1 MLSAQIL
8 KENIISDSEEQ
19 IEYGSKK
26 IVFKF
31 IFFGI
36 FMPLLT
42 ASIALKYAFPF
53 YKETL
58 DEYCLKKNLS
68 FTDVICSFESSSV
81 SLT

>member
-1 MLSAQIL
+1 
-8 KENIISDSEEQ
+8 
-19 IEYGSKK
+19 
-26 IVFKF
+26 
-31 IFFGI
+31 
-36 FMPLLT
+36 MPLLT